1 MIRKASDGGGR
12 RSNGMAKN
20 ESVHGDAEAALTEQ
34 LRAMFDT
41 IAEQP
46 VPDKLMDL
54 VEALEEK
61 RRSSDESAD
70 EL

>member
-1 MIRKASDGGGR
+1 
-12 RSNGMAKN
+12 MAKN
-20 ESVHGDAEAALTEQ
+20 ESVHRDAEAALTEQ
-34 LRAMFDT
+34 LRAMFDS

-46 VPDKLMDL
+46 VPGKLMDL

-61 RRSSDESAD
+61 SRCSDGSAD

>member
-1 MIRKASDGGGR
+1 
-12 RSNGMAKN
+12 MAKK
-20 ESVHGDAEAALTEQ
+20 ESVHRDAEAALTEQ

-46 VPDKLMDL
+46 VPGKIMDL

-61 RRSSDESAD
+61 RRFGEESAD